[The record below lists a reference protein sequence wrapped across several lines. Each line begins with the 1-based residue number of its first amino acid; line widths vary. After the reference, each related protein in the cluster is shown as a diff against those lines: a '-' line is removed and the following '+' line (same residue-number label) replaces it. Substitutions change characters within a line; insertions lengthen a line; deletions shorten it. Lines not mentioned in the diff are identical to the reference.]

1 MSDILTISKKNEE
14 KGGDPCS
21 LNEGTT
27 TSSSSITTLIHCNT
41 ATEQQAT
48 NEGAGGSSIIIYN
61 KSSNTPTLQ
70 PSTLRPTRNSIPFV
84 LSGTLYYDLNAN
96 SRRENK
102 IAALAGERYLGSDV
116 EYSVGLGGVTVQLVE
131 CRDGGPSSTAADD
144 DADDMNDEKSAFNDD
159 EEAQVVTAV
168 TIGVNVQGRPKLIT
182 SGGDYNLVDI
192 KVDRSYYINVK
203 APMGYLLTGG
213 VCNDE
218 IGGWECNTDDY
229 DQGGLMMM
237 SGGRQRRAQEQQQ
250 EQDDPKQQ
258 QLELLWQHNETKLGI
273 PEGRSSKCVS
283 VDKAG
288 LTDSTLDIGVMRLGD
303 VITFVVGYNVI
314 LDRDDDTMTTTIT
327 TAAAAAGGS
336 DIMKRT
342 RRRRMQIM
350 SSSLDE
356 EEKLLPPKDLDA
368 IRDVV
373 TEIFAVNLQKTL
385 EQRNLSF
392 VQIDEVLSLD
402 VQYRAL
408 DDTAVGTDDDDNTND
423 DDGSDNL
430 FGGTERDATQSI
442 VGGTTRNIFQNII
455 RQSGMKD
462 DEDDFFTTHSLS
474 VDLIV
479 KGHYRKDME
488 VNIHD
493 GTTATTIEKLIQNVT
508 SGNANRDEELL
519 QDLLEYNSN
528 CLEQM

>member
-1 MSDILTISKKNEE
+1 MISKEE
-14 KGGDPCS
+14 EEEDDPCLS
-21 LNEGTT
+21 T
-27 TSSSSITTLIHCNT
+27 TSTSSTTTLIHCNT

-48 NEGAGGSSIIIYN
+48 NEGGSLQNPNLYYDPSAP
-61 KSSNTPTLQ
+61 SLQ
-70 PSTLRPTRNSIPFV
+70 PSIASTLRPTRNIIPFV

-96 SRRENK
+96 SRRENR
-102 IAALAGERYLGSDV
+102 IVALAGERHLGNDV

-131 CRDGGPSSTAADD
+131 CHDDGPSAAD
-144 DADDMNDEKSAFNDD
+144 ANDEED
-159 EEAQVVTAV
+159 EEEARVVTAV
-168 TIGVNVQGRPKLIT
+168 TIGVNVQGRHKLIT

-213 VCNDE
+213 ICNDE
-218 IGGWECNTDDY
+218 IGGWEC
-229 DQGGLMMM
+229 DQGLM
-237 SGGRQRRAQEQQQ
+237 SGGRKRRRRVQQQ
-250 EQDDPKQQ
+250 QQ
-258 QLELLWQHNETKLGI
+258 QDSKQLELWQHNETKLGI

-283 VDKAG
+283 VDKTG

-303 VITFVVGYNVI
+303 VITFVVGYNVV
-314 LDRDDDTMTTTIT
+314 LDRDEDTMTTTIT
-327 TAAAAAGGS
+327 SGTA
-336 DIMKRT
+336 DPMTTRT
-342 RRRRMQIM
+342 RRMQKE
-350 SSSLDE
+350 SLDE
-356 EEKLLPPKDLDA
+356 ETLPPKDLDV
-368 IRDVV
+368 IRNVV
-373 TEIFAVNLQKTL
+373 TEIFATNLQKTL

-408 DDTAVGTDDDDNTND
+408 DATRIGNNDN
-423 DDGSDNL
+423 GSDNL
-430 FGGTERDATQSI
+430 FFGGTERRDDATTRSIDNNNI
-442 VGGTTRNIFQNII
+442 VGTTKNII
-455 RQSGMKD
+455 FPKNKQNSGGIIN

-508 SGNANRDEELL
+508 SGNANRDEKLL
-519 QDLLEYNSN
+519 EDLLEYNSK
-528 CLEQM
+528 CFEQM